1 MLGWNRGLC
10 NGTDGRTTM
19 YYVLIGVQLLAIAF
33 SIFSTILL
41 IRLQSSLENRYL
53 FICAISI
60 DIYAVG
66 YLQEMLIHTEDGI
79 RIALSF
85 EYCGL
90 AFTALAY
97 ALFIFK
103 YCNVKEI
110 PRWIPK
116 LMFAY
121 CLLVM
126 LSVQAGPLTKLYYSS
141 FWVSDEGVFPHAAT
155 TKTPLYYS
163 FAVFQ
168 AGLIIASAAAIQI
181 RRRRTRNAGE
191 KRKLMILFIESLV
204 PLIGLAGTVTL
215 NLGGWDPS
223 PLLLSLLVT
232 SVSLTLR
239 GGQFYDTVSFGVQNL
254 FQNVGS
260 PVIIA
265 DISKNYLSSNKACD
279 RVFPELKN
287 WRGGHSLSDL
297 GVDLFADS
305 SNADFER
312 AGRYYKSSFTKLI
325 ERGRHIGYTIVIT
338 DNTDDKVAV
347 ESMRHLME
355 AADAANEAKSTFLAN
370 MSHEIRTPL
379 NAIIGMS
386 ELSEREVSES
396 VIREYNGQIKAA
408 GKMLLEIVN
417 DVLDFSKAESNKL
430 ELVPVEFDTAD
441 FLDSIINVINSRI
454 GDKPIDFLVDINPN
468 IPKTLYGDDV
478 HIRQIIMNLLSNAE
492 KFTNT
497 GHIKFTLDS
506 DSDGIIV
513 RLKGSVEDTGIGIR
527 EEDKKKLFTAFQQLD
542 GKKNR
547 RTEGS
552 GLGLAIFAQLVTLM
566 NGTYRLESEYGKGS
580 TFFFEIDVGCIN
592 SAPFANSVRECVN
605 VRKMPAF
612 SLYKTKTDD
621 EEEAKDTMPSVIPDY
636 SSYNILV
643 VDDNKVNVKVLS
655 AFLKHFKVT
664 ADSALSGAEALEK
677 VKQKKYDL
685 IFMDH
690 MMPDMDGV
698 ETTKRIRAMDDMYYH
713 DAPIIACTA
722 NVVKGVEEM
731 FLEAGMNDF
740 VPKPIQL
747 EVLQEKMARFLK

>member
-1 MLGWNRGLC
+1 
-10 NGTDGRTTM
+10 M
-19 YYVLIGVQLLAIAF
+19 YYLLVGVQLLAIFF
-33 SIFSTILL
+33 SVFSTILL
-41 IRLQSSLENRYL
+41 IRLQSSIENRFL
-53 FICAISI
+53 FIAAVCI
-60 DIYAVG
+60 DVYAVG
-66 YLQEMLIHTEDGI
+66 YLQEMLFHTEEGV
-79 RIALSF
+79 RTALSF

-90 AFTALAY
+90 AFAALAY
-97 ALFIFK
+97 VLFILK
-103 YCNVKEI
+103 YCNVRDI
-110 PRWIPK
+110 PRWISYICFGFSVFV
-116 LMFAY
+116 MF
-121 CLLVM
+121 M
-126 LSVQAGPLTKLYYSS
+126 VQLGPLTNLYYSS
-141 FWVSDEGVFPHAAT
+141 FEISYEGVFPHAST
-155 TKTPLYYS
+155 GKTPLYYA
-163 FAVFQ
+163 FAVYQ
-168 AGLIIASAAAIQI
+168 AVLITAGAIAIFL
-181 RRRRTRNAGE
+181 RRKRTQNPNER
-191 KRKLMILFIESLV
+191 RKLTILFAESILPLV
-204 PLIGLAGTVTL
+204 GLFCTVTL

-223 PLLLSLLVT
+223 PLILSVLVT
-232 SVSLTLR
+232 TVSLTLR
-239 GGQFYDTVSFGVQNL
+239 GGQFYDTFSFAMQNL
-254 FQNVGS
+254 FQNIGS
-260 PVIIA
+260 AVIIA
-265 DISKNYLSSNKACD
+265 DISKNYLSGNKSSE

-287 WRGGHSLSDL
+287 WRLGHRLSDL
-297 GVDLFADS
+297 GVDLFTDS
-305 SNADFER
+305 NNSDFER
-312 AGRYYKSSFTKLI
+312 NGRYYKSSFTKLI

-396 VIREYNGQIKAA
+396 VIREYNSQIKAA

-441 FLDSIINVINSRI
+441 FLEGIINVVNSRI
-454 GDKPIDFLVDINPN
+454 GDKPIDFLVDIDPG

-497 GHIKFTLDS
+497 GHIKFTLDYER
-506 DSDGIIV
+506 DNITV

-527 EEDKKKLFTAFQQLD
+527 EEDRKKLFTAFQQLD

-566 NGTYRLESEYGKGS
+566 KGTYRLESEYGKGS
-580 TFFFEIDVGCIN
+580 TFFFEIELGAIN
-592 SAPFANSVRECVN
+592 PAPFANSARECIN
-605 VRKMPAF
+605 VKKLPAF
-612 SLYKTKTDD
+612 SLYKTRTDKEVAAEKADKTPVM
-621 EEEAKDTMPSVIPDY
+621 TDY
-636 SSYNILV
+636 SAYNILV
-643 VDDNKVNVKVLS
+643 VDDNRVNVKVLS
-655 AFLKHFKVT
+655 AFLKHFKVQ
-664 ADSALSGAEALEK
+664 ADAALSGAEAIEM
-677 VKQKKYDL
+677 VKNKKYYL

-698 ETTKRIRAMDDMYYH
+698 ETTRRIRSLDDRYYH
-713 DAPIIACTA
+713 NAPIIACTA
-722 NVVKGVEEM
+722 NVVKGVGDM
-731 FLEAGMNDF
+731 FLDAGMNDF

>member
-1 MLGWNRGLC
+1 
-10 NGTDGRTTM
+10 M
-19 YYVLIGVQLLAIAF
+19 YYVLVGVQLLAIFF
-33 SIFSTILL
+33 SVFSTVLL
-41 IRLQSSLENRYL
+41 VRLQSSIENRYL
-53 FICAISI
+53 FICAICI
-60 DIYAVG
+60 DVYAVG
-66 YLQEMLIHTEDGI
+66 YLQEMLLRTVDGI
-79 RIALSF
+79 RAALAF

-90 AFTALAY
+90 AFAALAY

-103 YCNVKEI
+103 YCSIKEL
-110 PRWIPK
+110 PRWLTYPSFAFCVIV
-116 LMFAY
+116 MFT
-121 CLLVM
+121 
-126 LSVQAGPLTKLYYSS
+126 VQLGPITNAYYSS
-141 FWVSDEGVFPHAAT
+141 FEMTQEGLFPHVVT
-155 TKTPLYYS
+155 GKTPLYYA
-163 FAVFQ
+163 FALFQ
-168 AGLIIASAAAIQI
+168 AALIIASAVAVY
-181 RRRRTRNAGE
+181 RRRQKTQNPDE
-191 KRKLMILFIESLV
+191 KRKLTILMMESTLPLASLV
-204 PLIGLAGTVTL
+204 CTITL

-223 PLLLSLLVT
+223 PLILALLVT

-239 GGQFYDTVSFGVQNL
+239 GGQFYDTIAFGMQNL

-260 PVIIA
+260 GVIIA
-265 DISKNYLSSNKACD
+265 DISKNFLRANKSSE
-279 RVFPELKN
+279 RIFPELKA
-287 WRGGHSLSDL
+287 WRLGHRLSDL

-305 SNADFER
+305 SNSDFER
-312 AGRYYKSSFTKLI
+312 NGRYYKSSFTKLI

-386 ELSEREVSES
+386 ELSERENSES

-430 ELVPVEFDTAD
+430 ELVPVEFDTAE
-441 FLDSIINVINSRI
+441 FLDGIINVMNSRI
-454 GDKPIDFLVDINPN
+454 GDKPIDFFVDIDPG

-492 KFTNT
+492 KYTNT
-497 GHIKFTLDS
+497 GYIRFKLDYS
-506 DSDGIIV
+506 RDNITV
-513 RLKGSVEDTGIGIR
+513 RLKGSVEDTGIGIK

-552 GLGLAIFAQLVTLM
+552 GLGLAIFSQLVTLM
-566 NGTYRLESEYGKGS
+566 NGTYGLNSEYGKGS
-580 TFFFEIDVGCIN
+580 TFFFDIELGAIN
-592 SAPFANSVRECVN
+592 PAPFANSERKCIN
-605 VRKMPAF
+605 VKKLPAF
-612 SLYKTKTDD
+612 SLYKTAVDAT
-621 EEEAKDTMPSVIPDY
+621 EEVAKPDKPQVMSDY
-636 SSYNILV
+636 SKYNILV

-655 AFLKHFKVT
+655 AFLKHFKVQ
-664 ADSALSGAEALEK
+664 ADAALSGAEAIEM
-677 VKQKKYDL
+677 VKNKKYDL

-698 ETTKRIRAMDDMYYH
+698 ETTKRIRSLDDRYYH
-713 DAPIIACTA
+713 NAPIIACTA
-722 NVVKGVEEM
+722 NVVKGVEEI

>member
-1 MLGWNRGLC
+1 
-10 NGTDGRTTM
+10 M
-19 YYVLIGVQLLAIAF
+19 YYVLIGVQLLAIFF

-41 IRLQSSLENRYL
+41 IRLQSSIENRYL
-53 FICAISI
+53 FICAVCI

-66 YLQEMLIHTEDGI
+66 YLQEMLFHTEEGV
-79 RIALSF
+79 RTALSF

-90 AFTALAY
+90 AFAALAY
-97 ALFIFK
+97 VLFIFK
-103 YCNVKEI
+103 YCNVKEL
-110 PRWIPK
+110 PRW
-116 LMFAY
+116 LSY
-121 CLLVM
+121 CLFGFCIFVM
-126 LSVQAGPLTKLYYSS
+126 FTVQLGSMTDLYYSS
-141 FWVSDEGVFPHAAT
+141 FEIAYDGVFPHAST
-155 TKTPLYYS
+155 GKTPLYYA
-163 FAVFQ
+163 FAIFQ
-168 AGLIIASAAAIQI
+168 AVLISNGAIVI
-181 RRRRTRNAGE
+181 FLRRKRTQNPNE
-191 KRKLMILFIESLV
+191 KRKLTILFAESIM
-204 PLIGLAGTVTL
+204 PLIGLVCTVTL

-223 PLLLSLLVT
+223 PLILSILVT
-232 SVSLTLR
+232 TVSLTLR
-239 GGQFYDTVSFGVQNL
+239 GGQFYDTVSFAMQNL

-260 PVIIA
+260 AVIIA
-265 DISKNYLSSNKACD
+265 DISKNYLSGNKASE
-279 RVFPELKN
+279 RVFPELRN
-287 WRGGHSLSDL
+287 WRLGHRLSDL

-305 SNADFER
+305 NNSDFER
-312 AGRYYKSSFTKLI
+312 NGRYYKTSFTKLI

-441 FLDSIINVINSRI
+441 FLEGIINVVNSRI
-454 GDKPIDFLVDINPN
+454 GDKPIDFLVDIDPG

-497 GHIKFTLDS
+497 GHIKFTLDYER
-506 DSDGIIV
+506 DNITV
-513 RLKGSVEDTGIGIR
+513 KLKGSVEDTGIGIR
-527 EEDKKKLFTAFQQLD
+527 EEDRKKLFTAFQQLD

-566 NGTYRLESEYGKGS
+566 KGTYRLESEYGKGS
-580 TFFFEIDVGCIN
+580 TFFFEIELGAIN
-592 SAPFANSVRECVN
+592 PAPFANSERECIN
-605 VRKMPAF
+605 VKKLPAF
-612 SLYKTKTDD
+612 SLYKTKTDKN
-621 EEEAKDTMPSVIPDY
+621 EAGAKSDKPAVMSDY
-636 SSYNILV
+636 SAYNILV

-655 AFLKHFKVT
+655 AFLKHFKVQ
-664 ADSALSGAEALEK
+664 ADAALSGAEAIEM
-677 VKQKKYDL
+677 VKNKKYDL

-698 ETTKRIRAMDDMYYH
+698 ETTRRIRSLDDRYYH
-713 DAPIIACTA
+713 NAPIIACTA
-722 NVVKGVEEM
+722 NVVKGVEEI
-731 FLEAGMNDF
+731 FIEAGMNDF

>member
-1 MLGWNRGLC
+1 
-10 NGTDGRTTM
+10 M
-19 YYVLIGVQLLAIAF
+19 YYALVGVQLLAIFF
-33 SIFSTILL
+33 SVFSTVLL
-41 IRLQSSLENRYL
+41 VRLQSSIENRYL
-53 FICAISI
+53 FICAICI

-66 YLQEMLIHTEDGI
+66 YSQEMLMGNLDGI
-79 RIALSF
+79 RAALAF

-90 AFTALAY
+90 SFAALAY

-103 YCNVKEI
+103 YCNI
-110 PRWIPK
+110 RDLPRWFTYPAFIFCIIV
-116 LMFAY
+116 MF
-121 CLLVM
+121 
-126 LSVQAGPLTKLYYSS
+126 SVQLGPFTHVYYSS
-141 FWVSDEGVFPHAAT
+141 FELAADGVYPHAVT
-155 TKTPLYYS
+155 GKTVLYYA
-163 FAVFQ
+163 FALFQ
-168 AGLIIASAAAIQI
+168 AALIIASAAAIYY
-181 RRRRTRNAGE
+181 RRKRTQNPDE
-191 KRKLMILFIESLV
+191 KRKLTMLMVESSLPLASLV
-204 PLIGLAGTVTL
+204 CTITI

-223 PLLLSLLVT
+223 PLILALLVT

-239 GGQFYDTVSFGVQNL
+239 GGQFYDSVAFGMQNL

-260 PVIIA
+260 GVIIA
-265 DISKNYLSSNKACD
+265 DISKNFLRANKSAE
-279 RVFPELKN
+279 RIFPELKA
-287 WRGGHSLSDL
+287 WRMGHRLSDL

-305 SNADFER
+305 SNSDFER
-312 AGRYYKSSFTKLI
+312 NGRYYKSSFTKLI

-430 ELVPVEFDTAD
+430 ELVPVEFDTAE
-441 FLDSIINVINSRI
+441 FLDGIINVMNSRI
-454 GDKPIDFLVDINPN
+454 GDKPIDFFVDIDPG

-492 KFTNT
+492 KYTNS
-497 GHIKFTLDS
+497 GYIKFKLDYYR
-506 DSDGIIV
+506 DNITV
-513 RLKGSVEDTGIGIR
+513 RLKGSVEDTGIGIK
-527 EEDKKKLFTAFQQLD
+527 EEDRKKLFTAFQQLD

-552 GLGLAIFAQLVTLM
+552 GLGLAIFSQLVTLM
-566 NGTYRLESEYGKGS
+566 NGTYGLDSEYGKGS
-580 TFFFEIDVGCIN
+580 TFFFEIELGAIN
-592 SAPFANSVRECVN
+592 PAPFANSERKCIN
-605 VRKMPAF
+605 VKNLPAF
-612 SLYKTKTDD
+612 SLYKTALDVSAEKAKT
-621 EEEAKDTMPSVIPDY
+621 EKPAVMSDY
-636 SSYNILV
+636 SKYNILV

-655 AFLKHFKVT
+655 AFLKHFKVQ
-664 ADSALSGAEALEK
+664 ADAALSGAEAIEM
-677 VKQKKYDL
+677 VKNKKYDL

-698 ETTKRIRAMDDMYYH
+698 ETTKRIRSLDDRYYH

>member
-1 MLGWNRGLC
+1 
-10 NGTDGRTTM
+10 M
-19 YYVLIGVQLLAIAF
+19 YNVLIGVQLVAIFF
-33 SIFSTILL
+33 SIFSTVLL
-41 IRLQSSLENRYL
+41 VRLQSSIENRYL
-53 FICAISI
+53 FICAICI
-60 DIYAVG
+60 DIYSVG
-66 YLQEMLIHTEDGI
+66 YLQEMLLRTEDGV
-79 RIALSF
+79 RAALSF

-90 AFTALAY
+90 AFASLAY

-103 YCNVKEI
+103 YCNIRDI
-110 PRWIPK
+110 PRWLTHSSFIFCI
-116 LMFAY
+116 LIMFT
-121 CLLVM
+121 
-126 LSVQAGPLTKLYYSS
+126 VQLGPLTNIYYSS
-141 FWVSDEGVFPHAAT
+141 FTMTDEGFFTHAVT
-155 TKTPLYYS
+155 GKTPLYYA
-163 FAVFQ
+163 FATFQ
-168 AGLIIASAAAIQI
+168 AILIASSAVAVYL
-181 RRRRTRNAGE
+181 RRKVTQNPDE
-191 KRKLMILFIESLV
+191 KRKLMMLMIESV
-204 PLIGLAGTVTL
+204 MPLASLFCTITL

-223 PLLLSLLVT
+223 PLILALLVT

-239 GGQFYDTVSFGVQNL
+239 GGQFYDTVSFGMQNL
-254 FQNVGS
+254 FKNIGNG
-260 PVIIA
+260 VIIA
-265 DISKNYLSSNKACD
+265 DISKNFLSANKSSE
-279 RVFPELKN
+279 RIFPELKT
-287 WRGGHSLSDL
+287 WRMGHRLSDL

-305 SNADFER
+305 SNSDFER

-430 ELVPVEFDTAD
+430 ELVPVEFDTAE
-441 FLDSIINVINSRI
+441 FLDGIINVMNSRI
-454 GDKPIDFLVDINPN
+454 GDKPIDFFVDIDPG

-492 KFTNT
+492 KYTNS
-497 GHIKFTLDS
+497 GYIKFKLDYLR
-506 DSDGIIV
+506 DNITV
-513 RLKGSVEDTGIGIR
+513 RLKGSVEDTGIGIK
-527 EEDKKKLFTAFQQLD
+527 EEDRKKLFTAFQQLD

-552 GLGLAIFAQLVTLM
+552 GLGLAIFSQLVTLM
-566 NGTYRLESEYGKGS
+566 NGTYGLNSEYGKGS
-580 TFFFEIDVGCIN
+580 TFFFEIELGAIN
-592 SAPFANSVRECVN
+592 PAPFANYDRQCIN
-605 VRKMPAF
+605 VRKLPAF
-612 SLYKTKTDD
+612 SLYKTAADTS
-621 EEEAKDTMPSVIPDY
+621 EAASKKEKAPVMTDY
-636 SSYNILV
+636 SKYNILV

-655 AFLKHFKVT
+655 AFLKHFKVQ
-664 ADSALSGAEALEK
+664 ADAALSGAEAIEM
-677 VKQKKYDL
+677 VKNKKYDL

-698 ETTKRIRAMDDMYYH
+698 ETTKRIRALDDRYYH

-722 NVVKGVEEM
+722 NVVKGAEEL
-731 FLEAGMNDF
+731 FLQSGMNDF

>member
-1 MLGWNRGLC
+1 
-10 NGTDGRTTM
+10 M

-33 SIFSTILL
+33 SILSTILL
-41 IRLQSSLENRYL
+41 IRLQSSIENRYL
-53 FICAISI
+53 FIGAICI
-60 DIYAVG
+60 DVYAVG
-66 YLQEMLIHTEDGI
+66 YLQEMLFHTEDGV

-90 AFTALAY
+90 AFAALAY
-97 ALFIFK
+97 VLFITR
-103 YCNVKEI
+103 YCNVREI
-110 PRWIPK
+110 PRWIPR
-116 LMFAY
+116 LCFAY
-121 CLLVM
+121 CLFVM
-126 LSVQAGPLTKLYYSS
+126 LVVQAGDLTTLYYSS
-141 FWVSDEGVFPHAAT
+141 FKITDDGFFPHAET
-155 TKTPLYYS
+155 GKTALYYS
-163 FAVFQ
+163 FATFQ
-168 AGLIIASAAAIQI
+168 AVLILIGAVVILL
-181 RRRRTRNAGE
+181 RRKRTQDVVER
-191 KRKLMILFIESLV
+191 RKLTILFAESLM
-204 PLIGLAGTVTL
+204 PLFGLAGTVTL
-215 NLGGWDPS
+215 NFGGWDPS
-223 PLLLSLLVT
+223 PLILSLLVT

-239 GGQFYDTVSFGVQNL
+239 GGQFYDTVSFAMQNL
-254 FQNVGS
+254 YQNVGS

-265 DISKNYLSSNKACD
+265 DISKNYLNCNKASE
-279 RVFPELKN
+279 RVFPELKS
-287 WRGGHSLSDL
+287 WRPGMNLSEL

-305 SNADFER
+305 SNSDFER
-312 AGRYYKSSFTKLI
+312 KGRYYKSSYTKLI
-325 ERGRHIGYTIVIT
+325 ERGRLIGYTIVIT

-441 FLDSIINVINSRI
+441 FLESIINVINSRI

-497 GHIKFTLDS
+497 GHIKFTLDF

-513 RLKGSVEDTGIGIR
+513 RLKGAVEDTGIGIR

-592 SAPFANSVRECVN
+592 SAPFANSMRECVS

-612 SLYKTKTDD
+612 SLYRTNA
-621 EEEAKDTMPSVIPDY
+621 EENTEKSETPSSIPDY
-636 SSYNILV
+636 SAYNILV

-664 ADSALSGAEALEK
+664 ADAALSGAEALEM

-698 ETTKRIRAMDDMYYH
+698 ETAKRIRAMDDRYYH

-731 FLEAGMNDF
+731 FIAAGMNDF

>member
-1 MLGWNRGLC
+1 
-10 NGTDGRTTM
+10 M
-19 YYVLIGVQLLAIAF
+19 YYVLVGVQLLAIFF
-33 SIFSTILL
+33 SVFSTILL
-41 IRLQSSLENRYL
+41 IRLQSSIENRYL
-53 FICAISI
+53 FIAAVCI
-60 DIYAVG
+60 DVYAVG
-66 YLQEMLIHTEDGI
+66 YLQEMLFHTEEGV
-79 RIALSF
+79 RTALSF

-90 AFTALAY
+90 AFAALAY
-97 ALFIFK
+97 VLFIFK
-103 YCNVKEI
+103 YCNVREI
-110 PRWIPK
+110 PRWISYI
-116 LMFAY
+116 LFAFCVLVMFA
-121 CLLVM
+121 
-126 LSVQAGPLTKLYYSS
+126 VQLGPITNLYYSS
-141 FWVSDEGVFPHAAT
+141 FAISNDGVFPHAVT
-155 TKTPLYYS
+155 GKTPLYYA

-168 AGLIIASAAAIQI
+168 ASLIMTGAVVIFL
-181 RRRRTRNAGE
+181 RMKRTQHPKE
-191 KRKLMILFIESLV
+191 KRKLAILFAESLM
-204 PLIGLAGTVTL
+204 PLVGLFCTVTL

-223 PLLLSLLVT
+223 PLILSVLVT
-232 SVSLTLR
+232 TVSLTLR
-239 GGQFYDTVSFGVQNL
+239 GGQFYDTVSFAMQNL

-260 PVIIA
+260 AVIIA
-265 DISKNYLSSNKACD
+265 DISKNYLSGNKASE
-279 RVFPELKN
+279 RIFPELRK
-287 WRGGHSLSDL
+287 WQMGRRLSDL

-305 SNADFER
+305 ANSDFER
-312 AGRYYKSSFTKLI
+312 NGRYYKSSFTKLI
-325 ERGRHIGYTIVIT
+325 ERGRHIGYTIAIT

-441 FLDSIINVINSRI
+441 FLEGIINVVNSRI
-454 GDKPIDFLVDINPN
+454 GDKPIDFLVDIDPG

-497 GHIKFTLDS
+497 GYIKFTLDYER
-506 DSDGIIV
+506 DNITV

-527 EEDKKKLFTAFQQLD
+527 EEDQKKLFTAFQQLD

-566 NGTYRLESEYGKGS
+566 KGTYRLESEYGKGS
-580 TFFFEIDVGCIN
+580 TFFFEIELGAINPAPLANSERECIN
-592 SAPFANSVRECVN
+592 V
-605 VRKMPAF
+605 KKLPAF
-612 SLYKTKTDD
+612 SLYKTKTDVAETTARAD
-621 EEEAKDTMPSVIPDY
+621 KPSAMSDY
-636 SSYNILV
+636 SAYNILV

-655 AFLKHFKVT
+655 AFLKHFKVQ
-664 ADSALSGAEALEK
+664 ADAALSGAEAIEM
-677 VKQKKYDL
+677 VKNKKYDL

-698 ETTKRIRAMDDMYYH
+698 ETTKRIRALDDRYYH
-713 DAPIIACTA
+713 NAPIIACTA
-722 NVVKGVEEM
+722 NVVKGVEDM
-731 FLEAGMNDF
+731 FIEAGMNDL

>member
-1 MLGWNRGLC
+1 
-10 NGTDGRTTM
+10 M
-19 YYVLIGVQLLAIAF
+19 YYLLVGVQLLAIFF
-33 SIFSTILL
+33 SVFSTILL
-41 IRLQSSLENRYL
+41 IRLQSSIENRFL
-53 FICAISI
+53 FIAAVCI
-60 DIYAVG
+60 DVYAVG
-66 YLQEMLIHTEDGI
+66 YLQEMLFHTEEGV
-79 RIALSF
+79 RTALSF

-90 AFTALAY
+90 AFAALAY
-97 ALFIFK
+97 VLFILK
-103 YCNVKEI
+103 YCNVRDI
-110 PRWIPK
+110 PRWISY
-116 LMFAY
+116 LCFGFSVFVMF
-121 CLLVM
+121 M
-126 LSVQAGPLTKLYYSS
+126 VQLGPLTNLYYSS
-141 FWVSDEGVFPHAAT
+141 FEISYEGVFPHAST
-155 TKTPLYYS
+155 GKTPLYYA
-163 FAVFQ
+163 FAVYQ
-168 AGLIIASAAAIQI
+168 AVLITSGAIAIFL
-181 RRRRTRNAGE
+181 RRKRTQNPNER
-191 KRKLMILFIESLV
+191 RKLTILFAESILPLV
-204 PLIGLAGTVTL
+204 VLFCTVTL

-223 PLLLSLLVT
+223 PLILSVLVT
-232 SVSLTLR
+232 TVSLTLR
-239 GGQFYDTVSFGVQNL
+239 GGQFYDTVSFAMQNL
-254 FQNVGS
+254 FQNIGS
-260 PVIIA
+260 AVIIA
-265 DISKNYLSSNKACD
+265 DISKNYLSGNKSSE

-287 WRGGHSLSDL
+287 WRLGHRLSDL

-305 SNADFER
+305 NNSDFER
-312 AGRYYKSSFTKLI
+312 NGRYYKSSFTKLI

-396 VIREYNGQIKAA
+396 VIREYNSQIKAA

-441 FLDSIINVINSRI
+441 FLEGIINVVNSRI
-454 GDKPIDFLVDINPN
+454 GDKPIDFLVDIDPG

-497 GHIKFTLDS
+497 GHIKFTLDYER
-506 DSDGIIV
+506 DNITV

-527 EEDKKKLFTAFQQLD
+527 EEDRKKLFTAFQQLD

-566 NGTYRLESEYGKGS
+566 KGTYRLESEYGKGS
-580 TFFFEIDVGCIN
+580 TFFFEIELGAIN
-592 SAPFANSVRECVN
+592 PAPFANSERECIN
-605 VRKMPAF
+605 VKKLPAF
-612 SLYKTKTDD
+612 SLYKTRTDKDVAVEKADKTPVM
-621 EEEAKDTMPSVIPDY
+621 TDY
-636 SSYNILV
+636 SAYNILV
-643 VDDNKVNVKVLS
+643 VDDNRVNVKVLS
-655 AFLKHFKVT
+655 AFLKHFKVQ
-664 ADSALSGAEALEK
+664 ADAALSGAEAIEM
-677 VKQKKYDL
+677 VKNKKYDL

-690 MMPDMDGV
+690 MMPDMDGI
-698 ETTKRIRAMDDMYYH
+698 ETTRRIRSLDDRYYH
-713 DAPIIACTA
+713 NAPIIACTA
-722 NVVKGVEEM
+722 NVVKGVEDM
-731 FLEAGMNDF
+731 FLDAGMNDF